1 MSDGNTASRDGGT
14 RHPHHVPPIKVER
27 LIAGARVV
35 LAAVAL
41 LDLWFDLQAG
51 GQHGILML
59 VCVVYY
65 VPYSLALLM
74 ATWRPVEFTPAWGIA
89 SQMFD
94 VTAFSLFAAFAD
106 AGSQVL
112 VYFVFAVLCATVR
125 WRSIG
130 AFWTAAGAI
139 SVLALVFMYG
149 GLVRGLDRFG
159 IEPFARRSVAFA
171 GTAALIG
178 YLSTYMQPLAEEL
191 SRIALWPRM
200 LPGDS
205 RAIVTDIL
213 ARSRDFL
220 DATSVVLIWTEANE
234 KQSNLAWHSD
244 EGLVWVREPA
254 GTYGTL
260 VPSELER
267 HSFLASDA
275 SRDNGQLV
283 YRSGG
288 RLRRRRGRAVD
299 ERLRARFEMAAVQ
312 SYRLDGEYIQGRLFC
327 FGQRRMHVDDLIIGN
342 LVARL
347 TASELDS
354 LHLVTQM
361 GESAISEERLRV
373 ARDLHDSL
381 AQSLAGTSLQLV
393 AARRLLDFNPKAAQQ
408 RLDDVQHHLHR
419 DQLEVRSVIRRL
431 RPAAPAPSEPQQVGR
446 HVRSADLAALLAEFR
461 LRVEMQWNVRVTL
474 HADANFDDWPDAAA
488 EQVFRL
494 IQEAVLNA
502 ARHAEASTIDVRV
515 AAGEDGLRLTIEDD
529 GKGYPF
535 HGSFNLAALTA
546 MQKGPLTLRERV
558 TSLHGGLEL
567 RTSQAG
573 THLSIAL
580 PSALIET

>member
-1 MSDGNTASRDGGT
+1 MSNGNHAESDRVT
-14 RHPHHVPPIKVER
+14 RHPYNAPPIKVER
-27 LIAGARVV
+27 LIAATR
-35 LAAVAL
+35 LALALVAL
-41 LDLWFDLQAG
+41 LDVWIDLPG
-51 GQHGILML
+51 GGRPGTILVM
-59 VCVVYY
+59 CVVYY
-65 VPYSLALLM
+65 VLYSLALLI
-74 ATWRPVEFTPAWGIA
+74 ATWKPVEFTPAWGLA
-89 SQMFD
+89 SHLFD

-106 AGSQVL
+106 AGSQIL

-139 SVLALVFMYG
+139 GILALASMYG
-149 GLVRGLDRFG
+149 GLILEIERFG
-159 IEPFARRSVAFA
+159 IESFARRSVAFA

-220 DATSVVLIWTEANE
+220 DATSVVLIWTEKHE

-260 VPSELER
+260 VPTELER

-275 SRDNGQLV
+275 RHDNGQLV
-283 YRSGG
+283 YWSGG
-288 RLRRRRGRAVD
+288 RLRRRRGRAID
-299 ERLRARFEMAAVQ
+299 ERLRARFEMTAVQ
-312 SYRLDGEYIQGRLFC
+312 SYRLEGEYIQGRLFC
-327 FGQRRMHVDDLIIGN
+327 LGQRRMHVDDLIIGN

-347 TASELDS
+347 TVSELDS
-354 LHLVTQM
+354 LHLVTRM

-393 AARRLLDFNPKAAQQ
+393 AAQRLLDSDPEAAKQ
-408 RLDDVQHHLHR
+408 RLDNVQDDLQR

-431 RPAAPAPSEPQQVGR
+431 RPAAPAASEAQSERQA
-446 HVRSADLAALLAEFR
+446 RSADLRSLLEEFR
-461 LRVEMQWNVRVTL
+461 LRVEMQWGVRVTL
-474 HADANFDDWPDAAA
+474 HIAANFDDWPDAAA

-494 IQEAVLNA
+494 VQEAVLNA
-502 ARHAEASTIDVRV
+502 ARHAEASTIFVRV
-515 AAGEDGLRLTIEDD
+515 AVGEDGPRLTIEDD

-535 HGSFNLAALTA
+535 HGTFNLAALTA

-558 TSLHGGLEL
+558 ESLHGALEL
-567 RTSQAG
+567 QTSGAG
-573 THLSIAL
+573 TYLWITL
-580 PSALIET
+580 PSALIEA